1 MFDTIQLPLTLF
13 VKLLIE
19 DLDEE
24 VVFETELAELCLI
37 FEAILDLVVLDMDDL
52 VTVTELELV
61 DIDADDVEI
70 AFLVDFK
77 AELVILLFVVVVV
90 DFEFVKLL
98 LCLGNFFRL
107 LTLTVLLLDEPGCI
121 LLLLEL
127 ALREEEP
134 DVLER
139 SVVLLRGKVVFVKV
153 EERLVVEDVARK

>member
-24 VVFETELAELCLI
+24 VVLETEFAELCLI
-37 FEAILDLVVLDMDDL
+37 FEAILDLVVLDNDGL

-61 DIDADDVEI
+61 DIDADDDE
-70 AFLVDFK
+70 ATFLVDFK
-77 AELVILLFVVVVV
+77 AELVILLFVVVAV
-90 DFEFVKLL
+90 FEFVILL
-98 LCLGNFFRL
+98 FLGNFFRL